1 MQPVDDL
8 KLHQFFFR
16 RAKNLVLLEVAH
28 VPMRA
33 SHRCCQEIQ
42 IPSSWDLWRLLA
54 FTQTHGSK
62 PTNHGWR
69 GSRLCERNVRPS

>member
-33 SHRCCQEIQ
+33 SH
-42 IPSSWDLWRLLA
+42 SLNSLA
-54 FTQTHGSK
+54 SLNCGGILIS
-62 PTNHGWR
+62 P
-69 GSRLCERNVRPS
+69 VRSM